1 MGLDPLSEEVMGI
14 RIQVAFFY
22 EKISQYQGAI
32 NVLELLRS
40 DCLKWI
46 EQLGEQK
53 GNEGKR
59 TRVLGKTIAMS
70 VKLGELYANTYV
82 AEQEAAEEKLVWA
95 VTAILKEKKRREDEG
110 VKEGEGQWLTD
121 EEIGGSF
128 EGWCFPR
135 MHPYG
140 HHSLTHLAK
149 ALGHLYE
156 SRNQHFLAAPLFLQA
171 LGLCQPRSCHS
182 VVLMNNLAI
191 SLAQQKPP
199 PALSPNQPPASPASH
214 VSDARQWAQKALALA
229 SSINPPERTAECDE
243 GCAVATINLGDLAMM
258 EGDLDEAERRY
269 KEGKEMSKAIGFEDG
284 VRRADELLKNLK
296 EKR

>member
-1 MGLDPLSEEVMGI
+1 MLVWVNIIYQRYFVGDFKAYPEPVAAKLRRALYYTNIDPQPKNAVKYYKQALALANEMGLDPLSEEVMGI

-46 EQLGEQK
+46 EELGEQK

-59 TRVLGKTIAMS
+59 TRLLGKTIAMS

-128 EGWCFPR
+128 EGWRFPCT
-135 MHPYG
+135 HPYG

-149 ALGHLYE
+149 PSATSTNPE
-156 SRNQHFLAAPLFLQA
+156 TSISSRRPSSSKPSGSANPAAATP
-171 LGLCQPRSCHS
+171 
-182 VVLMNNLAI
+182 
-191 SLAQQKPP
+191 
-199 PALSPNQPPASPASH
+199 
-214 VSDARQWAQKALALA
+214 
-229 SSINPPERTAECDE
+229 SS
-243 GCAVATINLGDLAMM
+243 
-258 EGDLDEAERRY
+258 
-269 KEGKEMSKAIGFEDG
+269 
-284 VRRADELLKNLK
+284 
-296 EKR
+296 